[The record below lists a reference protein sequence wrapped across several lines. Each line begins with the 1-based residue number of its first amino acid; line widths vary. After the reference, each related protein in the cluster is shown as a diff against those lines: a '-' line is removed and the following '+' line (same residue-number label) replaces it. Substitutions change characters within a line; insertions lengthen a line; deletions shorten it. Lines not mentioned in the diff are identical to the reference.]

1 MYVCACVN
9 MMKTKSD
16 LLLQAYIEEHIED
29 EPKLLK
35 ELRRQA
41 HLTLLRPRMLSGHLQ
56 GRILKMFMQMIRP
69 EHVLEIG
76 TYTGYSALCIAE
88 GLPDGSLLDT
98 IEINDELEN
107 KILSF
112 FNASEHGKKIKL
124 HIGDALEIIPTF
136 PYPFDAVFMD
146 GNKRHYKAYYEACL
160 GKLRQGGYIFADNTL
175 WDGHVVD
182 EEIRKNDQQTK
193 GIMEF
198 NDMVKNDPR
207 VEVVIL
213 PIRDGISVIRVK

>member
-88 GLPDGSLLDT
+88 GLSDGSSLDT

-107 KILSF
+107 KI
-112 FNASEHGKKIKL
+112 
-124 HIGDALEIIPTF
+124 
-136 PYPFDAVFMD
+136 
-146 GNKRHYKAYYEACL
+146 
-160 GKLRQGGYIFADNTL
+160 
-175 WDGHVVD
+175 
-182 EEIRKNDQQTK
+182 
-193 GIMEF
+193 
-198 NDMVKNDPR
+198 
-207 VEVVIL
+207 
-213 PIRDGISVIRVK
+213 

>member
-16 LLLQAYIEEHIED
+16 LLLQAYIEEHIDD
-29 EPKLLK
+29 EPELLK

-88 GLPDGSLLDT
+88 GLPDGALLDT

-136 PYPFDAVFMD
+136 PYSFDAVFMD
-146 GNKRHYKAYYEACL
+146 GNKRHYKAYYEVCL
-160 GKLRQGGYIFADNTL
+160 SKLRLGGYIFADNTL

-182 EEIRKNDQQTK
+182 EEIHKNDQQTK

>member
-88 GLPDGSLLDT
+88 GLPDGALLDT

-136 PYPFDAVFMD
+136 PYSCDAVFMD